1 MIKCHPQV
9 DAEQVANQLG
19 ELGQQENVR
28 LVDQPTRELL
38 PSTHL
43 LLYTYT
49 LVCFEALQHG
59 VMPIF
64 VRSENFLNLDK
75 LEVAPDVRW
84 MASTPEDL
92 QRVVVEIEEMTV
104 EKRRSWENRAKV
116 VVREALAPVGSRSAD
131 AFIV

>member
-1 MIKCHPQV
+1 
-9 DAEQVANQLG
+9 
-19 ELGQQENVR
+19 
-28 LVDQPTRELL
+28 
-38 PSTHL
+38 
-43 LLYTYT
+43 
-49 LVCFEALQHG
+49 
-59 VMPIF
+59 
-64 VRSENFLNLDK
+64 
-75 LEVAPDVRW
+75 